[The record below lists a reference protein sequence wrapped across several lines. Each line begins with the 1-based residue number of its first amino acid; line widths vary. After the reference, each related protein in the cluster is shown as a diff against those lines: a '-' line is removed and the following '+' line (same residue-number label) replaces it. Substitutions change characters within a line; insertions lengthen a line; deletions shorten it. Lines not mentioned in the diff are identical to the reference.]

1 MNPEDRSGFPNP
13 DGNLPP
19 GFFLSPPADFR
30 RAGNRGTMNSFIDEM
45 TISVASGHGGAGA
58 VSFRREKYVPK
69 GGPDGGDGGRGGD
82 VIFRVQSNLKT
93 LTHLRHNKTYR
104 AQNGLPGEGRKRHGR
119 DGNDM
124 IITVP
129 PGTRVKDWESG
140 EVLIDL
146 IDENQELVFLT
157 GGIGG
162 QGNSHFATSRNQTPR
177 FAQPGM
183 PGEERKL
190 RLELSLIADI
200 GFVGYPNAGKSS
212 LLGVLTSANPKVG
225 AYPFTTKIPNLG
237 VLRAYDRDIILA
249 DIPGIIEG
257 ASEGAGLGHRFLK
270 HISRTAALLFLIDLS
285 DYQDPVGIFENL
297 KAELK
302 AFEPGLLDRPH
313 YLLATKMD
321 IPEARERLEEFRKA
335 VREPVFPVSSVTR
348 EGVDELIRRLF
359 AMVSPGEKRD
369 EQTEVP
375 DYYSYEAPED
385 DNSGEDGD
393 A

>member
-1 MNPEDRSGFPNP
+1 
-13 DGNLPP
+13 
-19 GFFLSPPADFR
+19 
-30 RAGNRGTMNSFIDEM
+30 MNSFIDEM
-45 TISVASGHGGAGA
+45 TINVASGHGGAGS

-82 VIFRVQSNLKT
+82 VIFRVQNNLKT

-104 AQNGLPGEGRKRHGR
+104 AQNGLPGEGRKRHGK
-119 DGNDM
+119 DGRDM

-129 PGTRVKDWESG
+129 PGTQVKDFETG
-140 EVLIDL
+140 EILVDMVE
-146 IDENQELVFLT
+146 DNQELVFLR

-183 PGEERKL
+183 PGEDRKI

-285 DYQDPVGIFENL
+285 DYQEPVSVFENL
-297 KAELK
+297 KSELA
-302 AFEPGLLDRPH
+302 AFEPSLLDRPH
-313 YLLATKMD
+313 YILATKMD
-321 IPEARERLEEFRKA
+321 IPEARERLEEFRGA
-335 VREPVFPVSSVTR
+335 VSEEVLPVSSATR
-348 EGVDELIRRLF
+348 EGIDDLIVHLF
-359 AMVSPGEKRD
+359 SLVSPKVKKEER
-369 EQTEVP
+369 TEVP
-375 DYYSYEAPED
+375 DYYAYESPDED
-385 DNSGEDGD
+385 PGIDSEEADD
-393 A
+393 

>member
-1 MNPEDRSGFPNP
+1 
-13 DGNLPP
+13 
-19 GFFLSPPADFR
+19 
-30 RAGNRGTMNSFIDEM
+30 MNSFIDEM
-45 TISVASGHGGAGA
+45 TISVASGHGGAGC

-82 VIFRVQSNLKT
+82 VIFTVRSNLKT

-119 DGNDM
+119 DGQDM
-124 IITVP
+124 IISLP
-129 PGTRVKDWESG
+129 PGTRVKDFETG

-146 IDENQELVFLT
+146 IDEGQKLVFLK

-183 PGEERKL
+183 PGEDRKI

-257 ASEGAGLGHRFLK
+257 ASQGAGLGYRFLK

-285 DYQDPVGIFENL
+285 DYQDPVAVFENL
-297 KAELK
+297 KAELY
-302 AFEPGLLDRPH
+302 AFEPSLLDRPH
-313 YLLATKMD
+313 YILATKMD
-321 IPEARERLEEFRKA
+321 IPEAREKLGDFRSKIKEE
-335 VREPVFPVSSVTR
+335 VLPLSSVTR
-348 EGVDELIRRLF
+348 EGVDELIRHLF
-359 AMVSPGEKRD
+359 SLVAPEKKVE
-369 EQTEVP
+369 EQPDVP
-375 DYYSYEAPED
+375 DYYSWDGGETPED
-385 DNSGEDGD
+385 DNANSQGNG
-393 A
+393 